1 MEIGLRYRVYA
12 ELRETKLSMK
22 SAKQQESEEIEFKQ
36 APTKKQVKFSS
47 SLGSSRKGSS
57 ILTQSVLYFSATLRK
72 ENRQPVMNG
81 IELTPPTSKNWS
93 KRNGVPL
100 SNSSKAMIFFS
111 LCSKLEEEVPKN
123 WKGIERKET
132 KLNCI
137 QSHDLFLF
145 VFQIDAAKNK
155 IWRMAFFVIK
165 WSIWLFKNEMV
176 FNGKSWD
183 ELKLMDIIKTR
194 IAYWSKARWDNPCLS
209 FLDFFKN
216 PELGVVFSKKKFVKK
231 NLEWIKPALSEL
243 KFNVDGA
250 AKGCPGEI
258 GIGGVLR
265 DYEGRIKLQFSKS
278 TGWGDSNLAELLAIK
293 EAFLLFATSP

>member
-1 MEIGLRYRVYA
+1 MEVNGLSPISKAWLRRGTYYERNSVTFWPLRQIHQPNIALQSLFHSLDPISLIFSEISSPSNPIPLRLTAESYIMEIGLRYRVYA

-123 WKGIERKET
+123 WEGIERKET

-145 VFQIDAAKNK
+145 
-155 IWRMAFFVIK
+155 
-165 WSIWLFKNEMV
+165 
-176 FNGKSWD
+176 
-183 ELKLMDIIKTR
+183 
-194 IAYWSKARWDNPCLS
+194 
-209 FLDFFKN
+209 
-216 PELGVVFSKKKFVKK
+216 
-231 NLEWIKPALSEL
+231 
-243 KFNVDGA
+243 
-250 AKGCPGEI
+250 
-258 GIGGVLR
+258 
-265 DYEGRIKLQFSKS
+265 
-278 TGWGDSNLAELLAIK
+278 
-293 EAFLLFATSP
+293 